1 MEITA
6 QSRLRPGSRR
16 PQKEGYPR
24 GGWQFTF
31 CSLLAR
37 RLTRIYLFLIAL
49 ATHRSVENLRF
60 PQLFHLLSPM
70 ESTRTVEIS
79 RQNGRFLP
87 QNRPFLQENR
97 AIFSRF
103 HVRVP
108 HISRRFLP
116 GDVGNL
122 ELSGPQQIPPRP
134 KGICPTFGQKSPA
147 GGPAK
152 WLFPPPRIPS
162 DRFSSLGQKKKPS
175 SSF

>member
-1 MEITA
+1 LAAPQVLAENYL
-6 QSRLRPGSRR
+6 LRAHYGNSSSIPALAGQQKA
-16 PQKEGYPR
+16 PQKGVPPL
-24 GGWQFTF
+24 G
-31 CSLLAR
+31 S
-37 RLTRIYLFLIAL
+37 I
-49 ATHRSVENLRF
+49 
-60 PQLFHLLSPM
+60 HLLFAFGANSISHLFVYNRLNGLSIRRNSQISTDFHFLSPI
-70 ESTRTVEIS
+70 ESTRAFEVS
-79 RQNGRFLP
+79 GQNGRFLP

-152 WLFPPPRIPS
+152 
-162 DRFSSLGQKKKPS
+162 
-175 SSF
+175 